1 MKALPNHR
9 FAIRAESPQLRFS
22 PTAWAKLL
30 FLRDRGMSEVGGFG
44 VSRPDD
50 LLYVED
56 IQTVEQVC
64 SVVTVQ
70 FNDDAVAQFFDA
82 QVDAG
87 RQPSQFARIWI
98 HTHPEISAQP
108 SLTDEETFLRVF
120 GRTDWAVMFILSK
133 TDEAFCRLR
142 FNVGPGGDLEIPVS
156 VDYQNEFAGSD
167 FSSWEAEYRANVQV
181 MPERPKTRPNE
192 SLILEADQAQANDV
206 ADNQTAAG
214 NHAPLRD
221 YLRRRCG
228 WSSDEIDGQLELGWS
243 LEELVEFCRHET
255 DSVLDFSDT
264 SEALFTA

>member
-1 MKALPNHR
+1 
-9 FAIRAESPQLRFS
+9 
-22 PTAWAKLL
+22 
-30 FLRDRGMSEVGGFG
+30 MSEVGGFG

-56 IQTVEQVC
+56 IQIVEQVC

-70 FNDDAVAQFFDA
+70 FNDNAVAQFFDA

-120 GRTDWAVMFILSK
+120 DRTDWAVMFILSK
-133 TDEAFCRLR
+133 TDEIYCRMR

-156 VDYQNEFAGSD
+156 VEYRDEFAGSD
-167 FSSWEAEYRANVQV
+167 FSGWEAEYLANVRI
-181 MPERPKTRPNE
+181 MPERPKNRPNE
-192 SLILEADQAQANDV
+192 SLILEVDQSQANDV
-206 ADNQTAAG
+206 ADIQAPAG
-214 NHAPLRD
+214 NHALLRD
-221 YLRRRCG
+221 YLRRQCG

-255 DSVLDFSDT
+255 DPVPDFSDT
-264 SEALFTA
+264 PEALFSA